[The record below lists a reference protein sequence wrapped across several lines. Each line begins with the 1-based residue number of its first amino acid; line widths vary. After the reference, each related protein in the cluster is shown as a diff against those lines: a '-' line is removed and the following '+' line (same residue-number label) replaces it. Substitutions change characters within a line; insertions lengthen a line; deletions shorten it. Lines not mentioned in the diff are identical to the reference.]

1 MKPPSLFPVYDP
13 SENSLEDGAVV
24 KASSF
29 CRRHLAKSS
38 ECRDF
43 YRSVLQSREGYHQ
56 CPFGYTSRTFS
67 FGGKVLALTGVI
79 AYPRFET
86 EFERRRA
93 KEHPETRV
101 TRDAIESLVTCF
113 KQIDAARAEAVQSA
127 AGVLPQAFH
136 ELRKLNGAVLQHAE
150 KELKTTSSPAL
161 LTIKSAAELMKNNFD
176 ILEALSNIE
185 GMRALPLDATINLFD
200 LVYKTKK
207 VLDERAAARRMQI
220 LVNGVRAMVPGSQK
234 SFPIVPAVLI
244 ENAIKYGRSG
254 STIVADIGTAGKKA
268 VLYIENETEHPIDP
282 ARCFERGTRFAGGA
296 VEGGGFGLFLAK
308 EVVAAH
314 RGHIECR
321 SGGTRVRFTVELPL
335 DRVIPQA
342 W

>member
-13 SENSLEDGAVV
+13 SDDSLSDGTAV

-29 CRRHLAKSS
+29 CKKTMARSS
-38 ECRDF
+38 DCCDH
-43 YRSVLQSREGYHQ
+43 YRSLLQSKEGYHQ
-56 CPFGYTSRTFS
+56 CPFGFTTRPFS
-67 FGGKVLALTGVI
+67 FAGKVYALTGVV

-86 EFERRRA
+86 DLERRRA
-93 KEHPETRV
+93 KEHPDVRTTRN
-101 TRDAIESLVTCF
+101 AIEAVVSCF
-113 KQIDAARAEAVQSA
+113 KEIDVARAEAIQSA
-127 AGVLPQAFH
+127 ASVLPQAFH
-136 ELRKLNGAVLQHAE
+136 ELRKLNGAILQHAE
-150 KELKTTSSPAL
+150 KELKTISSSAL

-207 VLDERAAARRMQI
+207 VLDERAAARHMQI
-220 LVNGVRAMVPGSQK
+220 LVNGVRAIVPGSQK

-254 STIVADIGTAGKKA
+254 TAITADVRAVGKSA
-268 VLYIENETEHPIDP
+268 VLSVENETDHPIDP
-282 ARCFERGTRFAGGA
+282 VRCFERGTRFAGGA
-296 VEGGGFGLFLAK
+296 VEGGGFGLFLAR

-321 SGGTRVRFTVELPL
+321 PSAGRVRFNVELPL
-335 DRVIPQA
+335 DRVIPQE